1 MPDGEFDWGG
11 RLRKGI
17 GGCAVFSPEP
27 QRTVSAEQILGIQS
41 PGYGVHNVYERIKLL
56 YKENGAMRIV
66 SEEGRGTMVEIRI
79 PEKQEMEYEGR
90 I

>member
-1 MPDGEFDWGG
+1 MGCRRRKQNKYWEFS
-11 RLRKGI
+11 RLVM
-17 GGCAVFSPEP
+17 VFTMSMKEL
-27 QRTVSAEQILGIQS
+27 SCC
-41 PGYGVHNVYERIKLL
+41 IK
-56 YKENGAMRIV
+56 KNGAMLIV

>member
-1 MPDGEFDWGG
+1 
-11 RLRKGI
+11 
-17 GGCAVFSPEP
+17 
-27 QRTVSAEQILGIQS
+27 
-41 PGYGVHNVYERIKLL
+41 
-56 YKENGAMRIV
+56 MRIV